1 MLNTRKLSIGSSMQD
16 NKKFISNDEVDIREL
31 FIKLWA
37 HKLFI
42 MIACLVGIFCGGLYA
57 LNADKRYTSTAIFK
71 LDLGK
76 QRGIQLGAQL
86 NGIADLIGVNNA
98 VQPNSPTDEINGR
111 IFIKKIND
119 IVDLKSDTY
128 FNKYNPNY
136 VDPYWKAIIKQLIG
150 WEKEDLN
157 TDEIIW
163 QGIKFV
169 YSKSIKLKKTK
180 DGNFVIGVT
189 HENADRAALIA
200 NSIMD
205 TIIRELREERD
216 LEQDSQLNY
225 LSTTL
230 AEATYDLEKSQEA
243 LKTFALESSALP
255 MESFAVGSLQLDA
268 LREQLNRTMNL
279 LDAVSEVA
287 SLIKMKTLDQKDYEN
302 LREKFPIVDQVELRR
317 VLGQNEIISSWSW
330 PEESSVN
337 AVFDTLIERKKR
349 LLTKIDVVQIEA
361 ERSRKALEIYGKL
374 QRQEKIAKATYTVL
388 IEQVKSQS
396 MIAGYRPDSSEIYEY
411 AAPSIFASEPKRNI
425 ILFVGAML
433 GLFIGCL
440 IVVIFAAFRGVHYTK
455 SSLISAVQAQYH
467 TSAKQLL
474 VLRKKSLIEIKNSLK
489 NKSFKSLRDLSLEI
503 HKSGKTQ
510 ILVTSLNAK
519 LNGYELGRC
528 ISSYMQSEK
537 LNIAVVNL
545 SSVSDKIQINL
556 EKIKGTSFVVT
567 ESNNQVSILKPENKL
582 NSLDFMSQ
590 RDFLTQVQNL
600 NKSFD
605 LIFLCADNDDALCLV
620 RAIDI
625 KNIYSILIAR
635 TRRSQQ
641 KKLAKMHKLFPIQG
655 LLHD

>member
-1 MLNTRKLSIGSSMQD
+1 MQN
-16 NKKFISNDEVDIREL
+16 NKKIISNDDVDIREL

-42 MIACLVGIFCGGLYA
+42 MVACLIGIFCGGLYI
-57 LNADKRYTSTAIFK
+57 LGADNRYTSTAIFK

-76 QRGIQLGAQL
+76 PEGLQIGSELAGLA
-86 NGIADLIGVNNA
+86 NYIGVNNA
-98 VQPNSPTDEINGR
+98 GGSNSPVDKIKGR
-111 IFIKKIND
+111 IFIKKISD
-119 IVDLKSDTY
+119 IVDFKSDTY

-136 VDPYWKAIIKQLIG
+136 VDPYWKARIKQLIG
-150 WEKEDLN
+150 WKKADLDA
-157 TDEIIW
+157 DEIIW

-169 YSKSIKLKKTK
+169 YSESIKLEESKE
-180 DGNFVIGVT
+180 GSFIIEVT

-200 NSIMD
+200 NVIME
-205 TIIRELREERD
+205 TIISESREELD
-216 LEQDSQLNY
+216 LKQDSQLNY

-243 LKTFALESSALP
+243 LKTFALENSALP
-255 MESFAVGSLQLDA
+255 IENFAIGSLQLDA

-279 LDAVSEVA
+279 LGAVRNVA

-302 LREKFPIVDQVELRR
+302 LREKFPIVDQVEFRR

-330 PEESSVN
+330 PEESSVI
-337 AVFDTLIERKKR
+337 AVLETLKERKKR

-361 ERSRKALEIYGKL
+361 ERSRRALEVYGKL
-374 QRQEKIAKATYTVL
+374 QRQEKIAEATYTVL
-388 IEQVKSQS
+388 IEQVKAQS
-396 MIAGYRPDSSEIYEY
+396 MMAGYRPDRSEIYEY

-425 ILFVGAML
+425 IFFISAISGSFVGCI
-433 GLFIGCL
+433 FVL
-440 IVVIFAAFRGVHYTK
+440 IFSAFRDVYYTK
-455 SSLISAVQAQYH
+455 SSIISAVQAQYY

-474 VLRKKSLIEIKNSLK
+474 VLRKQSLIEIQKSLK

-537 LNIAVVNL
+537 FNIAVVNL
-545 SSVSDKIQINL
+545 SSISDQVQINL
-556 EKIKGTSFVVT
+556 ERIKDTSFVVT
-567 ESNNQVSILKPENKL
+567 ESNNQVSILKPDNKL

-590 RDFLTQVQNL
+590 KGFLTQVQNL
-600 NKSFD
+600 AKSFD

-625 KNIYSILIAR
+625 KNTYSILIAR
-635 TRRSQQ
+635 TRQSQQ
-641 KKLAKMHKLFPIQG
+641 KKLAEMHKLFPIQG